1 MTRLLEV
8 FSTDGQLARALLGFR
23 PRQAQIEMALAT
35 SEVIEQG
42 DCLVV
47 EAGTG
52 TGKTLAYLV
61 PAILSGKKVIVSTAT
76 KTLQDQLFRKDLP
89 MVRHA
94 LEKPLRTALLKGRGN
109 YLCIYRLKH
118 NLGFRQGQGA
128 HDARTLEAISRWA
141 RNTQTG
147 DISEA
152 LDVPEQSPHWSAATS
167 TVDNCL
173 GQECPD
179 YSDCFLI
186 KARSRARE
194 ADILVINHHLLW
206 ADWALRNEGYGELLP
221 HVDAIIVDEAHQFLE
236 SAAQFLGSTISSRQ
250 LLELGNDILMERM
263 RDAPDVI
270 DLLDEADRLERLTE
284 DARMAFGSESR
295 RDSWHAVS
303 GKGDVEE
310 TFAAIREQLMIL
322 EGLLKPLSVRG
333 KGLESCHKR
342 CLDLTVRLH
351 AFFEGDSKNHVRWFE
366 TRKRGFS
373 LNRTPLAVAEEF
385 TKFRQTTP
393 AAWVFASA
401 TLTVAG
407 KFEHFT
413 RQLGIFDARCH
424 TWDSPFDY
432 QANCLLYMPQNLPDP
447 GSHEYNR
454 SVAAAVI
461 PVLEATQGRAFF
473 LFTSHQALNEAAQVL
488 SRSVDYPLFV
498 QGTQPK
504 TQLLESFKASSNGV
518 LLGTSTFWEGVDVP
532 GPSLSCVIIDKLP
545 FASPADPV
553 LQAKLEKLRQEGLN
567 PFSAHQL
574 PSAIIT
580 LRQGVGRLIRDHEDC
595 GLLMLCDPRLLTKP
609 YGQLFLNSLPPMP
622 RSHSIADIEHFFA
635 HERSDS
641 ASSA

>member
-1 MTRLLEV
+1 MSRLTEV
-8 FSTDGQLARALLGFR
+8 FSTDGLLARALRGFR

-35 SEVIEQG
+35 SEAIEQG
-42 DCLVV
+42 GCLVV

-61 PAILSGKKVIVSTAT
+61 PAILSGKKVIISTAT

-89 MVRHA
+89 MVRRA
-94 LEKPLRTALLKGRGN
+94 LEKTIRTALLKGRGN
-109 YLCIYRLKH
+109 YLCLYRLKH

-128 HDARTLEAISRWA
+128 HDARTLDSIRRWA

-206 ADWALRNEGYGELLP
+206 ADWTLRNEGYGELLP
-221 HVDAIIVDEAHQFLE
+221 QVDAIIVDEAHQFLE

-250 LLELGNDILMERM
+250 LLELGNDILMERL

-284 DARMAFGSESR
+284 DARIALGGESR
-295 RDSWHAVS
+295 RDSWHAVA
-303 GKGDVEE
+303 GQGDVVE

-322 EGLLKPLSVRG
+322 EALLKPLSVRG

-351 AFFEGDSKNHVRWFE
+351 AFFEGDSENHVRWFE

-385 TKFRQTTP
+385 TKFRQTTS
-393 AAWVFASA
+393 AAWIFTSA

-407 KFEHFT
+407 KFDHFT

-432 QANCLLYMPQNLPDP
+432 QANCLLYLPQHLPDP
-447 GSHEYNR
+447 GSRDYTQGVV
-454 SVAAAVI
+454 SAVL
-461 PVLEATQGRAFF
+461 PVFEATQGRAFF
-473 LFTSHQALNEAAQVL
+473 LFTSHQALNQAAQIL
-488 SRSVDYPLFV
+488 SRSADYPLFV

-553 LQAKLEKLRQEGLN
+553 LHAKLENLRQDGLN
-567 PFSAHQL
+567 AFSTHQL
-574 PSAIIT
+574 PAAIIT
-580 LRQGVGRLIRDHEDC
+580 LRQGVGRLIRDHEDR
-595 GLLMLCDPRLLTKP
+595 GVLMLCDPRLLNKP
-609 YGQLFLNSLPPMP
+609 YGKLFLNSLPAMP
-622 RSHSIADIEHFFA
+622 RSHSITDIQQFFA
-635 HERSDS
+635 LERSHSTVS
-641 ASSA
+641 A

>member
-1 MTRLLEV
+1 MSLLTEV
-8 FSTDGQLARALLGFR
+8 FSMDGLLARSLSGYT
-23 PRQAQIEMALAT
+23 PRQAQIEMAMAT
-35 SEVIEQG
+35 FKSIEQG
-42 DCLVV
+42 EGGCLIV

-89 MVRHA
+89 MVRRA
-94 LEKPLRTALLKGRGN
+94 LGKPIRVALLKGRGN
-109 YLCIYRLKH
+109 YLCLYRLKH
-118 NLGFRQGQGA
+118 NLGFRQGHTA
-128 HDARTLEAISRWA
+128 YDARTLETIRRWA
-141 RNTQTG
+141 RSTQTG

-194 ADILVINHHLLW
+194 ADILIINHHLLW
-206 ADWALRNEGYGELLP
+206 ADWTLKNEGYGELLP
-221 HVDAIIVDEAHQFLE
+221 QVEAIIVDEAHQFLE
-236 SAAQFLGSTISSRQ
+236 SAGQFLGSTISSRQ
-250 LLELGNDILMERM
+250 LLELGNDILMERL

-270 DLLDEADRLERLTE
+270 DLLDEADRLERLIE
-284 DARMAFGSESR
+284 DARIALGEESR
-295 RDSWHAVS
+295 RDSWHAVA
-303 GKGDVEE
+303 GDGDVQESL
-310 TFAAIREQLMIL
+310 AAISEQLMAL
-322 EGLLKPLSVRG
+322 EALLKPLSVRG

-342 CLDLTVRLH
+342 CLDLALRLQT
-351 AFFEGDSKNHVRWFE
+351 FFEGNSENHLRWFE

-385 TKFRQTTP
+385 SKFRQTTP
-393 AAWVFASA
+393 AVWIFASA

-407 KFEHFT
+407 RFDHFT
-413 RQLGIFDARCH
+413 RQLGIFDACCH
-424 TWDSPFDY
+424 TWGSPFDY
-432 QANCLLYMPQNLPDP
+432 QANSLLYLPQHLPAP
-447 GSHEYNR
+447 GSPDYNR
-454 SVAAAVI
+454 RAVSAVL

-488 SRSVDYPLFV
+488 SQLADYPLFV

-504 TQLLESFKASSNGV
+504 TQLLESFKASINGV

-545 FASPADPV
+545 FASPSDPV
-553 LQAKLEKLRQEGLN
+553 LHAKLEKLRQDGLN
-567 PFSAHQL
+567 PFSSHQL
-574 PSAIIT
+574 PAAIIT
-580 LRQGVGRLIRDHEDC
+580 LRQGVGRLIRDHEDR
-595 GLLMLCDPRLLTKP
+595 GILMLCDPRVLTKP
-609 YGQLFLNSLPPMP
+609 YGKLFLNSLPPMQ
-622 RSHSIADIEHFFA
+622 RSHSITDVQHFFA
-635 HERSDS
+635 HERMS
-641 ASSA
+641 A